1 MIRITG
7 KLKNLKIRTQFALL
21 ILTAGLIVFT
31 LFNALWKNKWTIG
44 QFFTHSD
51 LYHTQLDD
59 PGFMTDFLESAKC
72 FDIPESENDTEQI
85 RALNPLFDL
94 ADEYTS
100 IYIYD
105 GTDGYFRAGRYASV
119 MDKKA
124 VQRILGFG
132 YNLTGVEGEDDRLF
146 AVPFRNGLAIVVMYN
161 YKRSMYTQPYFIV
174 SLFFCILLFFAIVLV
189 FITRKMRSVLIL
201 EEEILNMSSGDL
213 SHPVPDF
220 GGDEIGILAKELD
233 NLRVS
238 LNDTIVKE
246 QESRKANQDLITAL
260 SHDLRTPLT
269 ILTGYLEVLRLK
281 RTPVTQDEYLKRCLK
296 KTEDIKELT
305 DRMFEYALV
314 SEENEIPEIIWIS
327 TDFIRQCLQEN
338 SDFIKLAGFAPTL
351 LMPDTDHVLKSDKTM
366 LKRIFNNLFSNLLKY
381 GDKKQPV
388 DISGNILRHTHTL
401 IISVSNH
408 IKQEHDQE
416 GSNNIGLNN
425 VRKMIKLLG
434 GTMIIEKENQIFTVK
449 LGFPLS

>member
-1 MIRITG
+1 MIRKIKNT
-7 KLKNLKIRTQFALL
+7 KNLKIRTQFALL
-21 ILTAGLIVFT
+21 IFAAGLISLI
-31 LFNALWKNKWTIG
+31 LFSVLWKNKWLIG
-44 QFFTHSD
+44 RFFSGTD
-51 LYHTQLDD
+51 LSHTLLDNPD
-59 PGFMTDFLESAKC
+59 FMTSFFESAQF
-72 FDIPESENDTEQI
+72 FDIPESENDTEGIQ
-85 RALNPLFDL
+85 ALDPLFDL

-100 IYIYD
+100 IYIYS
-105 GTDGYFRAGRYASV
+105 GTDGYYRAGRYASV
-119 MDKKA
+119 MDTKA
-124 VQRILGFG
+124 VQRIFEVG
-132 YNLTGVEGEDDRLF
+132 YNLTGIEGEDDRLF

-161 YKRSMYTQPYFIV
+161 YKRAMYTQPYFIGCLLLCV
-174 SLFFCILLFFAIVLV
+174 LLFFVIVLV
-189 FITRKMRSVLIL
+189 FISRKMRSVLML

-213 SHPVPDF
+213 SHPVPAF
-220 GGDEIGILAKELD
+220 GDDEIGILAKELD
-233 NLRVS
+233 HLRLS

-281 RTPVTQDEYLKRCLK
+281 RTPVTQDEYLERCLK

-314 SEENEIPEIIWIS
+314 SEENETPEITWIS

-338 SDFIKLAGFAPTL
+338 SDFIRLAGFTPVFLMQETERL
-351 LMPDTDHVLKSDKTM
+351 LESDKTM

-381 GDKKQPV
+381 GDKRHPV
-388 DISGNILRHTHTL
+388 NISGDICRRAHTL

-408 IKQEHDQE
+408 IKQEHDHE
-416 GSNNIGLNN
+416 SGSNIGLNN
-425 VRKMIKLLG
+425 VRKMMQILG
-434 GTMIIEKENQIFTVK
+434 GTTTIEKENQIFTIK